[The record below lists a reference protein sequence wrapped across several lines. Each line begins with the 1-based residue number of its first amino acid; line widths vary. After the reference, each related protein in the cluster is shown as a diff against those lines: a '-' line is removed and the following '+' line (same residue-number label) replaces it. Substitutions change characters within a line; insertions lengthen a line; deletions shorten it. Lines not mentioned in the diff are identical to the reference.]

1 MLSPVIANVLF
12 YSDEHL
18 KDVTCGLFVYRI
30 PCDGLLSE
38 QNRSTDLVLVRM
50 AVIHESSWSN
60 GNYISAKIWSTKIYI
75 TK

>member
-1 MLSPVIANVLF
+1 VLSPVIANVLF